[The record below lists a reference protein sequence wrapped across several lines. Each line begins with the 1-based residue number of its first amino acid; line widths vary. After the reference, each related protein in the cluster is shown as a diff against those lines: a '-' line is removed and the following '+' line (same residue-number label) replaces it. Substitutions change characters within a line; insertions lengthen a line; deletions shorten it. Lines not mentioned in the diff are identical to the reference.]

1 VKQTQE
7 RKNRGLAKGL
17 RGQKKKSARE
27 DSGEEGREGWTK
39 WKRI

>member
-17 RGQKKKSARE
+17 RGQKKKTE
-27 DSGEEGREGWTK
+27 DSGEDGREGWTK